1 MAFWARSRAPLLTC
15 AIIGL
20 GGLFA
25 GVTGPLL
32 SAFVPAFVQDAL
44 GTHRAAI
51 GGVMA
56 IDNILLLV
64 LVPLAGAASDRA
76 STRGSGRLRIVI
88 VGFVLAAIGM
98 LLFPLFSRGM
108 RPGAEVGP
116 GEAVTLINRKDALVL
131 DVRDEGEFNGG
142 HVTHAK
148 HVPEKQLEERMKEL
162 DKYKSKPI
170 IVCCG
175 AGRRRGAVADVLRK
189 RGFAEVVSLRGGIGA
204 WQQAGMPLEK

>member
-1 MAFWARSRAPLLTC
+1 MNLVLLGLAVTSGVMLIVPLLK
-15 AIIGL
+15 G
-20 GGLFA
+20 
-25 GVTGPLL
+25 
-32 SAFVPAFVQDAL
+32 
-44 GTHRAAI
+44 
-51 GGVMA
+51 
-56 IDNILLLV
+56 
-64 LVPLAGAASDRA
+64 
-76 STRGSGRLRIVI
+76 
-88 VGFVLAAIGM
+88 
-98 LLFPLFSRGM
+98 GM

-175 AGRRRGAVADVLRK
+175 AGRRSSAVADVLRK